1 MAARSA
7 SSERLSWA
15 LERLVECRS
24 TTAVVTEMAARW
36 GCSRRTAQRLV
47 AKAHAVLVADLENSG
62 LDRREMLA
70 QLIHGLQE
78 ALAKALASNQ
88 PAAAVAA
95 VRAIADLCQLTTP
108 QRRP

>member
-7 SSERLSWA
+7 TAERIDWA
-15 LERLVECRS
+15 VQRLIECRS

-36 GCSRRTAQRLV
+36 GCSRRTAQRLT
-47 AKAHAVLVADLENSG
+47 AKAHAVLVADLEEVG
-62 LDRREMLA
+62 LERRELVA
-70 QLIHGLQE
+70 QLVH
-78 ALAKALASNQ
+78 ALMESLSKAMASNQ